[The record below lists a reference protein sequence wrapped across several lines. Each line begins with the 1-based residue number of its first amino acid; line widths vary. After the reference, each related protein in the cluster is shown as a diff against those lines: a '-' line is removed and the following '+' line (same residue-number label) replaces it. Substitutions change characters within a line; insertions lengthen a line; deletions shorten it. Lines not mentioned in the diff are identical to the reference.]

1 MAKDTSKEKKPT
13 GNLHLAAGLLRGLAQ
28 ENAALETR
36 LPEPAASASDIA
48 VEATTTAAPS
58 APAPAPADASDLGA
72 PQRVAVKDCIPNPF
86 NPRVFYAESSLH
98 ELALTLKREGQ
109 IEPIKVTRLPQF
121 PGKLVVIDGQRR
133 LRATSINGDETINAT
148 FRTDH
153 TPEQLYTIAYRA
165 NHDHER
171 QTIFDD
177 AVAWKRLL
185 DEKVFPDQNTL
196 AEKIGKDKASIS
208 KTLSLNALPNT
219 LLERMASANDV
230 VGLQAAYFL
239 KLIFE
244 RLGEPAADRLLTSV
258 IDRKKSVRD
267 LENFLRAQSD
277 GNKKTG
283 RTRYSVRHDFAL
295 ESRAIGQLK
304 TYPDGRLDLQLK
316 GVDASHQEALADRLK
331 TVIDTYVAELA
342 SATQK

>member
-1 MAKDTSKEKKPT
+1 MAKDTSKDKKPT

-36 LPEPAASASDIA
+36 LPEPTPASNPAAEAA
-48 VEATTTAAPS
+48 TPAAPTATT
-58 APAPAPADASDLGA
+58 PADAHDLGA

-86 NPRVFYAESSLH
+86 NPRVFYSESSLH

-109 IEPIKVTRLPQF
+109 IEPIKVTRLPEF

-244 RLGEPAADRLLTSV
+244 RLGEPAADRLLTAV

-316 GVDASHQEALADRLK
+316 GVDASHQESLADRLK
-331 TVIDTYVAELA
+331 TVIDAYVAELA
-342 SATQK
+342 VAAQK

>member
-1 MAKDTSKEKKPT
+1 MAKETSKDKKPT

-36 LPEPAASASDIA
+36 LPEPPPASNPTAEAATPAA
-48 VEATTTAAPS
+48 PTAAT
-58 APAPAPADASDLGA
+58 PADAHDLGA

-86 NPRVFYAESSLH
+86 NPRVFYSESSLH

-109 IEPIKVTRLPQF
+109 IEPIKVTRLPEF

-185 DEKVFPDQNTL
+185 DQKVFPDQNTL

-244 RLGEPAADRLLTSV
+244 RLGEPAADRLLTAV

-316 GVDASHQEALADRLK
+316 GVDASHQESLADRLK
-331 TVIDTYVAELA
+331 TVIDAYVAELA
-342 SATQK
+342 VAAQK

>member
-36 LPEPAASASDIA
+36 LPEPLTAPPAAAEPSPA
-48 VEATTTAAPS
+48 AAP
-58 APAPAPADASDLGA
+58 ATATPVDALDLGA
-72 PQRVAVKDCIPNPF
+72 PQKVAVKDCIPNPF
-86 NPRVFYAESSLH
+86 NPRVFYSEPSLH

-109 IEPIKVTRLPQF
+109 IEPIKVTRLPEF

-219 LLERMASANDV
+219 LLERMAAANDV

-244 RLGEPAADRLLTSV
+244 RLGEPTADRLLTAV

-277 GNKKTG
+277 GSKKAG

-316 GVDASHQEALADRLK
+316 GVDAAQQEALADKLK
-331 TVIDTYVAELA
+331 TVIDAYVAELA
-342 SATQK
+342 TAQK

>member
-1 MAKDTSKEKKPT
+1 MAKETSKDKKPT

-36 LPEPAASASDIA
+36 LPEPTPASNPA
-48 VEATTTAAPS
+48 VEAATPAAPS
-58 APAPAPADASDLGA
+58 AATPADAHDLGA
-72 PQRVAVKDCIPNPF
+72 PQKVAVKDCIPNPF
-86 NPRVFYAESSLH
+86 NPRVFYSESSLH

-109 IEPIKVTRLPQF
+109 IEPIKVTRLPEF

-244 RLGEPAADRLLTSV
+244 RLGEPAADRLLTAV

-316 GVDASHQEALADRLK
+316 GVDASHQESLADRLK
-331 TVIDTYVAELA
+331 TVIDAYVAELA
-342 SATQK
+342 VAAQK

>member
-1 MAKDTSKEKKPT
+1 MAKDTSKDKKPT

-36 LPEPAASASDIA
+36 LPEPAAAPNAIA
-48 VEATTTAAPS
+48 ES
-58 APAPAPADASDLGA
+58 APANAPAAAAPAVTADLGA
-72 PQRVAVKDCIPNPF
+72 PQKVLVKDCIPNPF
-86 NPRVFYAESSLH
+86 NPRVFYSESSLH

-109 IEPIKVTRLPQF
+109 IEPIKVTRLPEF

-185 DEKVFPDQNTL
+185 DEKVFSDQNTL

-219 LLERMASANDV
+219 LLERMAGANDV

-244 RLGEPAADRLLTSV
+244 RLGEPTADRLLTAV

-277 GNKKTG
+277 GSKKAG

-295 ESRAIGQLK
+295 ESQAIGQLK

-316 GVDASHQEALADRLK
+316 GVDASHQEALADKLK
-331 TVIDTYVAELA
+331 TVIDAYVAELA
-342 SATQK
+342 TATQK

>member
-1 MAKDTSKEKKPT
+1 MAKDTSKDKKPT

-36 LPEPAASASDIA
+36 LPEPAA
-48 VEATTTAAPS
+48 APNVVGETSPAS
-58 APAPAPADASDLGA
+58 APAAASPAGTPDLGA
-72 PQRVAVKDCIPNPF
+72 PQKVFVKDCIPNPF
-86 NPRVFYAESSLH
+86 NPRVFYSESSLH

-109 IEPIKVTRLPQF
+109 IEPIKVTRLPEF

-185 DEKVFPDQNTL
+185 DEKVFSDQNTL

-244 RLGEPAADRLLTSV
+244 RLGEPTADRLLTAV

-277 GNKKTG
+277 GSKKAG

-316 GVDASHQEALADRLK
+316 GVDASHQEALADKLK
-331 TVIDTYVAELA
+331 TVIDAYVAELA
-342 SATQK
+342 TATQQ

>member
-36 LPEPAASASDIA
+36 LPEPVAPASDSA
-48 VEATTTAAPS
+48 PAETTTTAAPS
-58 APAPAPADASDLGA
+58 APAPADAPDLGA
-72 PQRVAVKDCIPNPF
+72 PQKVAVKDCIPNPF
-86 NPRVFYAESSLH
+86 NPRVFYSESSLH

-244 RLGEPAADRLLTSV
+244 RLGEPAADRLLAAV

-331 TVIDTYVAELA
+331 TVIDAYVAELA
-342 SATQK
+342 SAAQK

>member
-36 LPEPAASASDIA
+36 IPEPPSAAKTGVDAA
-48 VEATTTAAPS
+48 VAAAPGVT
-58 APAPAPADASDLGA
+58 PPDALDLGA

-86 NPRVFYAESSLH
+86 NPRVFYSESSLH

-109 IEPIKVTRLPQF
+109 IEPIKVTRLPEF

-185 DEKVFPDQNTL
+185 DENVFPDQNTL

-219 LLERMASANDV
+219 LLERMAAASDV

-244 RLGEPAADRLLTSV
+244 RLGEATADRLLTAV

-277 GNKKTG
+277 DTKKAG

-295 ESRAIGQLK
+295 ESCAIGQLK

-316 GVDASHQEALADRLK
+316 GVDAAHQEALADKLK
-331 TVIDTYVAELA
+331 AVIDEYVAALTA
-342 SATQK
+342 AQQ

>member
-1 MAKDTSKEKKPT
+1 MAKDTSKDKKPT

-36 LPEPAASASDIA
+36 LPEPAVAPAAA
-48 VEATTTAAPS
+48 VEAAPVSTTAAA
-58 APAPAPADASDLGA
+58 APAGAADLGA
-72 PQRVAVKDCIPNPF
+72 PQKVLVKDCIPNPF
-86 NPRVFYAESSLH
+86 NPRVFYSESSLH

-109 IEPIKVTRLPQF
+109 IEPIKVTRLPEF

-185 DEKVFPDQNTL
+185 DEKVFSDQNTL

-244 RLGEPAADRLLTSV
+244 RLGEPTADRLLTAV

-277 GNKKTG
+277 GNKKAG

-316 GVDASHQEALADRLK
+316 GVDASHQEALADKLK
-331 TVIDTYVAELA
+331 TVIDAYVADLA
-342 SATQK
+342 AATSK

>member
-1 MAKDTSKEKKPT
+1 MAKDTSKDKKPT

-36 LPEPAASASDIA
+36 LPEPAVAPAAA
-48 VEATTTAAPS
+48 VEAAPAGTTAAA
-58 APAPAPADASDLGA
+58 APAGAADLGA
-72 PQRVAVKDCIPNPF
+72 PQKVLVKDCIPNPF
-86 NPRVFYAESSLH
+86 NPRVFYSESSLH

-109 IEPIKVTRLPQF
+109 IEPIKVTRLPEF

-185 DEKVFPDQNTL
+185 DEKVFSDQNTL

-244 RLGEPAADRLLTSV
+244 RLGEPTADRLLTAV

-277 GNKKTG
+277 GNKKAG

-316 GVDASHQEALADRLK
+316 GVDASHQEALADKLK
-331 TVIDTYVAELA
+331 TVIDAYVADLA
-342 SATQK
+342 AATPK

>member
-1 MAKDTSKEKKPT
+1 MAKGTSKEKKPT

-36 LPEPAASASDIA
+36 IPEPPSAAKTGVGAA
-48 VEATTTAAPS
+48 VAAAPGVT
-58 APAPAPADASDLGA
+58 PPDALDLGA

-86 NPRVFYAESSLH
+86 NPRVFYSESSLH

-109 IEPIKVTRLPQF
+109 IEPIKVTRLPEF

-219 LLERMASANDV
+219 LLERMAAASDI

-244 RLGEPAADRLLTSV
+244 RLGEATADRLLTAV

-277 GNKKTG
+277 DTKKAG

-316 GVDASHQEALADRLK
+316 GVDATHQEALADKLK
-331 TVIDTYVAELA
+331 AVIDEYVATLA
-342 SATQK
+342 AAQP

>member
-1 MAKDTSKEKKPT
+1 MAKDTSKDKKPT

-36 LPEPAASASDIA
+36 LPEPAAAPVA
-48 VEATTTAAPS
+48 VAEAAPGGTPAATT
-58 APAPAPADASDLGA
+58 PAGTTDLGA
-72 PQRVAVKDCIPNPF
+72 PQKVLVKDCIPNPF
-86 NPRVFYAESSLH
+86 NPRVFYSESSLH

-109 IEPIKVTRLPQF
+109 IEPIKVTRLPEF

-185 DEKVFPDQNTL
+185 DEKVFADQNTL

-244 RLGEPAADRLLTSV
+244 RLGEATADRLLTAV
-258 IDRKKSVRD
+258 IERKKSVRD

-277 GNKKTG
+277 GAKKAG

-316 GVDASHQEALADRLK
+316 GVDASHQEALADKLK
-331 TVIDTYVAELA
+331 TVIDAYVAELA
-342 SATQK
+342 AATPK

>member
-1 MAKDTSKEKKPT
+1 MAKDTSKDKKPT

-36 LPEPAASASDIA
+36 LPEPAATPNSIGESVPAGA
-48 VEATTTAAPS
+48 PTPATPAGTA
-58 APAPAPADASDLGA
+58 DLGA
-72 PQRVAVKDCIPNPF
+72 PQKVLVKDCIPNPF
-86 NPRVFYAESSLH
+86 NPRVFYSESSLH

-109 IEPIKVTRLPQF
+109 IEPIKVTRLPEF

-185 DEKVFPDQNTL
+185 DEKVFSDQNTL

-244 RLGEPAADRLLTSV
+244 RLGEPTADRLLTAV

-277 GNKKTG
+277 GSKKAG

-295 ESRAIGQLK
+295 ESQAIGQLK

-316 GVDASHQEALADRLK
+316 GVDASHQEALADKLK
-331 TVIDTYVAELA
+331 TVIDAYVAELA
-342 SATQK
+342 TDAQK

>member
-1 MAKDTSKEKKPT
+1 MAKETSKDKKPT

-36 LPEPAASASDIA
+36 LPEPPPASNPAA
-48 VEATTTAAPS
+48 EAATPAAPTAAT
-58 APAPAPADASDLGA
+58 PADAHDLGA

-86 NPRVFYAESSLH
+86 NPRVFYSESSLH

-109 IEPIKVTRLPQF
+109 IEPIKVTRLPEF

-244 RLGEPAADRLLTSV
+244 RLGEPAADRLLTAV

-316 GVDASHQEALADRLK
+316 GVDASHQESLADRLK
-331 TVIDTYVAELA
+331 TVINAYVAELA
-342 SATQK
+342 VAAQK

>member
-1 MAKDTSKEKKPT
+1 MAKDTSKDKKPT

-36 LPEPAASASDIA
+36 LPEPAAAPD
-48 VEATTTAAPS
+48 VVGETAPTNVPS
-58 APAPAPADASDLGA
+58 AATSAASQDLGA
-72 PQRVAVKDCIPNPF
+72 PQKVLVKDCIPNPF
-86 NPRVFYAESSLH
+86 NPRVFYSESSLH

-109 IEPIKVTRLPQF
+109 IEPIKVTRLPEF

-185 DEKVFPDQNTL
+185 DEKVFSDQNTL

-219 LLERMASANDV
+219 LLERMASASDV

-244 RLGEPAADRLLTSV
+244 RLGEPTADRLLTAV

-277 GNKKTG
+277 GSKKAG

-316 GVDASHQEALADRLK
+316 GVDASHQEALADKLK
-331 TVIDTYVAELA
+331 TVIDAYVAELA
-342 SATQK
+342 TTTQQ

>member
-1 MAKDTSKEKKPT
+1 MAKDTSKDKKPT

-36 LPEPAASASDIA
+36 LPEPAAAPIA
-48 VEATTTAAPS
+48 IAES
-58 APAPAPADASDLGA
+58 APASAPAAATPAGTADLGA
-72 PQRVAVKDCIPNPF
+72 PQKVLVKDCIPNPF
-86 NPRVFYAESSLH
+86 NPRVFYSESSLH

-109 IEPIKVTRLPQF
+109 IEPIKVTRLPEF

-185 DEKVFPDQNTL
+185 DEKVFSDQNTL

-244 RLGEPAADRLLTSV
+244 RLGEPTADRLLTAV

-267 LENFLRAQSD
+267 LENFLRTQSD
-277 GNKKTG
+277 GSKKAG

-295 ESRAIGQLK
+295 ESQAIGQLK

-316 GVDASHQEALADRLK
+316 GVDASHQEALADKLK
-331 TVIDTYVAELA
+331 TVIDAYVAELA
-342 SATQK
+342 TATQK

>member
-1 MAKDTSKEKKPT
+1 MAKDTSKDKKPT

-36 LPEPAASASDIA
+36 LPEPASAPNTIG
-48 VEATTTAAPS
+48 ES
-58 APAPAPADASDLGA
+58 APASAPAAAAPAGTADLGA
-72 PQRVAVKDCIPNPF
+72 PQKVLVKDCIPNPF
-86 NPRVFYAESSLH
+86 NPRVFYSESSLH

-109 IEPIKVTRLPQF
+109 IEPIKVTRLPEF

-185 DEKVFPDQNTL
+185 DEKVFSDQNTL

-244 RLGEPAADRLLTSV
+244 RLGEPTADRLLTAV

-267 LENFLRAQSD
+267 LENFLRTQSD
-277 GNKKTG
+277 GSKKAG

-316 GVDASHQEALADRLK
+316 GVDASHQEALADKLK
-331 TVIDTYVAELA
+331 TVIDAYVAELA
-342 SATQK
+342 TATQK

>member
-1 MAKDTSKEKKPT
+1 MAKDTSKDKKPT

-28 ENAALETR
+28 ENAALEMR
-36 LPEPAASASDIA
+36 LPEPAA
-48 VEATTTAAPS
+48 APSTIGES
-58 APAPAPADASDLGA
+58 APASAPPAAAPAGTADLGA
-72 PQRVAVKDCIPNPF
+72 PQKVLVKDCIPNPF
-86 NPRVFYAESSLH
+86 NPRVFYSESSLH

-109 IEPIKVTRLPQF
+109 IEPIKVTRLPEF

-185 DEKVFPDQNTL
+185 DEKVFSDQNTL

-244 RLGEPAADRLLTSV
+244 RLGEPTADRLLTAV

-267 LENFLRAQSD
+267 LENFLRTQSD
-277 GNKKTG
+277 GSKKAG

-295 ESRAIGQLK
+295 ESQAIGQLK

-316 GVDASHQEALADRLK
+316 GVDAAHQEALADKLK
-331 TVIDTYVAELA
+331 TVIDAYVAELA
-342 SATQK
+342 TATQK

>member
-1 MAKDTSKEKKPT
+1 MAKDTSKDKKPT

-36 LPEPAASASDIA
+36 LPEPASASNTIG
-48 VEATTTAAPS
+48 ES
-58 APAPAPADASDLGA
+58 APASAPAAAAPAGTADLGA
-72 PQRVAVKDCIPNPF
+72 PQKVLVKDCIPNPF
-86 NPRVFYAESSLH
+86 NPRVFYSESSLH

-109 IEPIKVTRLPQF
+109 IEPIKVTRLPEF

-185 DEKVFPDQNTL
+185 DEKVFSDQNTL

-244 RLGEPAADRLLTSV
+244 RLGEPTADRLLTAV

-267 LENFLRAQSD
+267 LENFLRTQSD
-277 GNKKTG
+277 GSKKAG

-316 GVDASHQEALADRLK
+316 GVDASHQEALADKLK
-331 TVIDTYVAELA
+331 TVIDAYVAELA
-342 SATQK
+342 TATQK

>member
-1 MAKDTSKEKKPT
+1 MAKDTSKDKKPT

-36 LPEPAASASDIA
+36 LPEPAAAPNAIA
-48 VEATTTAAPS
+48 ES
-58 APAPAPADASDLGA
+58 APASAPTAAAPAVTADLGA
-72 PQRVAVKDCIPNPF
+72 PQKVLLKDCIPNPF
-86 NPRVFYAESSLH
+86 NPRVFYSESSLH

-109 IEPIKVTRLPQF
+109 IEPIKVTRLPEF

-185 DEKVFPDQNTL
+185 DEKVFSDQNTL

-244 RLGEPAADRLLTSV
+244 RLGEPTADRLLTAV

-277 GNKKTG
+277 GSKKAG

-295 ESRAIGQLK
+295 ESQAIGQLK

-316 GVDASHQEALADRLK
+316 GVDASHQEALADKLK
-331 TVIDTYVAELA
+331 TVIDAYVAELA
-342 SATQK
+342 TATQK

>member
-1 MAKDTSKEKKPT
+1 MAKETSKDKKPT

-36 LPEPAASASDIA
+36 LPEPTPASNPAA
-48 VEATTTAAPS
+48 EAATPAAPTAAT
-58 APAPAPADASDLGA
+58 PADAHDLGA

-86 NPRVFYAESSLH
+86 NPRVFYSESSLH

-109 IEPIKVTRLPQF
+109 IEPIKVTRLPEF

-185 DEKVFPDQNTL
+185 DEKVFSDQNTL

-244 RLGEPAADRLLTSV
+244 RLGEPAADRLLTAV

-316 GVDASHQEALADRLK
+316 GVDASHQESLADRLK
-331 TVIDTYVAELA
+331 TVIDAYVAELA
-342 SATQK
+342 VAAQK

>member
-1 MAKDTSKEKKPT
+1 M
-13 GNLHLAAGLLRGLAQ
+13 
-28 ENAALETR
+28 
-36 LPEPAASASDIA
+36 
-48 VEATTTAAPS
+48 
-58 APAPAPADASDLGA
+58 
-72 PQRVAVKDCIPNPF
+72 
-86 NPRVFYAESSLH
+86 
-98 ELALTLKREGQ
+98 
-109 IEPIKVTRLPQF
+109 IKVTRLPEF

-219 LLERMASANDV
+219 LLERMAAASDV

-244 RLGEPAADRLLTSV
+244 RLGEATADRLLTAV

-277 GNKKTG
+277 DTKKAG

-316 GVDASHQEALADRLK
+316 GVDATHQEALADKLK
-331 TVIDTYVAELA
+331 AVIDEYVAALA
-342 SATQK
+342 AAEQ

>member
-1 MAKDTSKEKKPT
+1 MAKDTSKDKKPT

-36 LPEPAASASDIA
+36 LPEPAAAPA
-48 VEATTTAAPS
+48 AVVEAAPAS
-58 APAPAPADASDLGA
+58 APAATAPAGTADLGA
-72 PQRVAVKDCIPNPF
+72 PQKVLVKDCIPNPF
-86 NPRVFYAESSLH
+86 NPRVFYSESSLH

-109 IEPIKVTRLPQF
+109 IEPIKVTRLPEF

-185 DEKVFPDQNTL
+185 DEKVFADQNTL

-244 RLGEPAADRLLTSV
+244 RLGEPTADRLLTAV

-267 LENFLRAQSD
+267 LENFLRTQSD
-277 GNKKTG
+277 GAKKAG

-316 GVDASHQEALADRLK
+316 GVDASHQEALADKLK
-331 TVIDTYVAELA
+331 TVIDAYVADLA
-342 SATQK
+342 AATAK

>member
-36 LPEPAASASDIA
+36 IPEPPSAAKTGVGAA
-48 VEATTTAAPS
+48 VAAAPGVT
-58 APAPAPADASDLGA
+58 PPDALDLGA

-86 NPRVFYAESSLH
+86 NPRVFYSESSLH

-109 IEPIKVTRLPQF
+109 IEPIKVTRLPEF

-219 LLERMASANDV
+219 LLERMAAASDI

-244 RLGEPAADRLLTSV
+244 RLGEATADRLLTAV

-277 GNKKTG
+277 DTKKAG

-316 GVDASHQEALADRLK
+316 GVDATHQEALADKLK
-331 TVIDTYVAELA
+331 AVIDEYVATLA
-342 SATQK
+342 AAQP

>member
-36 LPEPAASASDIA
+36 LPEPTPASNPAAEATPPVAPTAAASSDA
-48 VEATTTAAPS
+48 L
-58 APAPAPADASDLGA
+58 DLGA
-72 PQRVAVKDCIPNPF
+72 PQKVAVKDCIPNPF
-86 NPRVFYAESSLH
+86 NPRVFYSESSLH

-109 IEPIKVTRLPQF
+109 IEPIKVTRLPEF

-244 RLGEPAADRLLTSV
+244 RLGEPAADRLLTAV

-267 LENFLRAQSD
+267 LENFLRAQTD

-331 TVIDTYVAELA
+331 TVIDAYVAELA
-342 SATQK
+342 VAAQK

>member
-1 MAKDTSKEKKPT
+1 MAKDTSKDKKPT

-36 LPEPAASASDIA
+36 LPEPVAAPAATIEAAPAS
-48 VEATTTAAPS
+48 TTAAA
-58 APAPAPADASDLGA
+58 APAGTADLGA
-72 PQRVAVKDCIPNPF
+72 PQKVLVKDCIPNPF
-86 NPRVFYAESSLH
+86 NPRVFYSESSLH

-109 IEPIKVTRLPQF
+109 IEPIKVTRLPEF

-133 LRATSINGDETINAT
+133 LRATSINGDDTINAT

-185 DEKVFPDQNTL
+185 DEKVFSDQNTL

-244 RLGEPAADRLLTSV
+244 RLGEPTADRLLTAV

-277 GNKKTG
+277 GNKKAG

-316 GVDASHQEALADRLK
+316 GVDASHQEALADKLK
-331 TVIDTYVAELA
+331 TVIDAYVADLA
-342 SATQK
+342 AAAPK

>member
-36 LPEPAASASDIA
+36 LPDPTPASNPA
-48 VEATTTAAPS
+48 VEASTPAATAT
-58 APAPAPADASDLGA
+58 PADALELGA
-72 PQRVAVKDCIPNPF
+72 PQKVAVKDCIPNPF
-86 NPRVFYAESSLH
+86 NPRVFYSESSLH

-109 IEPIKVTRLPQF
+109 IEPIKVTRLPEF

-244 RLGEPAADRLLTSV
+244 RLGEAAADRLLTAV

-277 GNKKTG
+277 GNKKSG

-316 GVDASHQEALADRLK
+316 GVDASQQEALADRLK
-331 TVIDTYVAELA
+331 TVIDAYVAELA
-342 SATQK
+342 ATAQK

>member
-1 MAKDTSKEKKPT
+1 MAKETPKEKKST

-36 LPEPAASASDIA
+36 QSEPTGVAPTIVEKPAEMKLA
-48 VEATTTAAPS
+48 VPDS
-58 APAPAPADASDLGA
+58 GA
-72 PQRVAVKDCIPNPF
+72 PQKVAVKDCIPNPF
-86 NPRVFYAESSLH
+86 NPRIFYAETGLH

-109 IEPIKVTRLPQF
+109 IEPIKVTRLPEF

-133 LRATSINGDETINAT
+133 LRATSINGDAFINAT
-148 FRTDH
+148 FRSDH

-185 DEKVFPDQNTL
+185 DENVFPDQNTL
-196 AEKIGKDKASIS
+196 AEKIGKDKATVS
-208 KTLSLNALPNT
+208 KTLSLNALPNM
-219 LLERMASANDV
+219 LLERMAVASDV
-230 VGLQAAYFL
+230 IGLQAAYFL

-244 RLGEPAADRLLTSV
+244 RMGESTANRLLSAV

-267 LENFLRAQSD
+267 LENFLRAQGD
-277 GNKKTG
+277 GNPKAG
-283 RTRYSVRHDFAL
+283 RTRYSVRHDFAV
-295 ESRAIGQLK
+295 ESRTIGQLK
-304 TYPDGRLDLQLK
+304 TYPDGRIDLQLK
-316 GVDASHQEALADRLK
+316 DVSAAHQEALADKLK
-331 TVIDTYVAELA
+331 ALIDAYVAEMA
-342 SATQK
+342 SAPRPAE

>member
-1 MAKDTSKEKKPT
+1 MAKETSKDKKPT

-36 LPEPAASASDIA
+36 LPEPTPASNPA
-48 VEATTTAAPS
+48 VEAAIPAAPTAATS
-58 APAPAPADASDLGA
+58 ADAHDLGA
-72 PQRVAVKDCIPNPF
+72 PQKVAVKDCIPNPF
-86 NPRVFYAESSLH
+86 NPRVFYSESSLH

-109 IEPIKVTRLPQF
+109 IEPIKVTRLPEF

-244 RLGEPAADRLLTSV
+244 RLGEPAADRLLTAV

-316 GVDASHQEALADRLK
+316 GVDASHQESLADRLK
-331 TVIDTYVAELA
+331 TVIDAYVAELA
-342 SATQK
+342 VAAQK

>member
-36 LPEPAASASDIA
+36 LPEPAPASNPAF
-48 VEATTTAAPS
+48 EATPPAAPI
-58 APAPAPADASDLGA
+58 AATPADALDLGA
-72 PQRVAVKDCIPNPF
+72 PQKVVVKDCIPNPF
-86 NPRVFYAESSLH
+86 NPRVFYSESSLH

-109 IEPIKVTRLPQF
+109 IEPIKVTRLPEF

-244 RLGEPAADRLLTSV
+244 RLGEPAADRLLTAV

-331 TVIDTYVAELA
+331 TVIDAYVAELA
-342 SATQK
+342 VAAQK

>member
-1 MAKDTSKEKKPT
+1 MAKDTSKDKKPT

-36 LPEPAASASDIA
+36 LPEPAAAPA
-48 VEATTTAAPS
+48 AVVEAAPAS
-58 APAPAPADASDLGA
+58 APAAAAPAGTPDLGA
-72 PQRVAVKDCIPNPF
+72 PQKVLVKDCIPNPF
-86 NPRVFYAESSLH
+86 NPRVFYSESSLH

-109 IEPIKVTRLPQF
+109 IEPIKVTRLPEF

-185 DEKVFPDQNTL
+185 DEKVFADQNTL

-219 LLERMASANDV
+219 LLERMAGANDV

-244 RLGEPAADRLLTSV
+244 RLGEPTADRLLTAV

-267 LENFLRAQSD
+267 LENFLRTQSD
-277 GNKKTG
+277 GAKKAG

-316 GVDASHQEALADRLK
+316 GVDASHQEALADKLK
-331 TVIDTYVAELA
+331 TVIDAYVADLA
-342 SATQK
+342 AAAPK

>member
-1 MAKDTSKEKKPT
+1 MAKDTSKDKKPT

-36 LPEPAASASDIA
+36 LPEPAIA
-48 VEATTTAAPS
+48 PNVVGETAPIS
-58 APAPAPADASDLGA
+58 APAAATPPGTPDLGA
-72 PQRVAVKDCIPNPF
+72 PQKVLVKDCIPNPF
-86 NPRVFYAESSLH
+86 NPRVFYSESSLH

-109 IEPIKVTRLPQF
+109 IEPIKVTRLPEF

-185 DEKVFPDQNTL
+185 DEKVFSDQNTL

-244 RLGEPAADRLLTSV
+244 RLGEPTADRLLTAV

-277 GNKKTG
+277 SSKKAG

-316 GVDASHQEALADRLK
+316 GVDASHQEALADKLK
-331 TVIDTYVAELA
+331 TVIDAYVAELA
-342 SATQK
+342 TAAQQ

>member
-36 LPEPAASASDIA
+36 LPEPSAASNTA
-48 VEATTTAAPS
+48 VEAALAIAPTVTTPTDTP
-58 APAPAPADASDLGA
+58 DLGA
-72 PQRVAVKDCIPNPF
+72 PQKVAVKDCIPNPF
-86 NPRVFYAESSLH
+86 NPRVFYSESSLH

-109 IEPIKVTRLPQF
+109 IEPIKVTRLPEF

-244 RLGEPAADRLLTSV
+244 RVGEAAADRLLTAV
-258 IDRKKSVRD
+258 MERKKSVRD
-267 LENFLRAQSD
+267 LENFLRTQGD

-295 ESRAIGQLK
+295 ESRAVGQLK

-316 GVDASHQEALADRLK
+316 GVDTSHQEALADQLK
-331 TVIDTYVAELA
+331 AVIDAYVAELA
-342 SATQK
+342 VAAQK

>member
-36 LPEPAASASDIA
+36 LPEPTPVSNPTA
-48 VEATTTAAPS
+48 EATTPVVSTAAPPS
-58 APAPAPADASDLGA
+58 DALDLGA
-72 PQRVAVKDCIPNPF
+72 PQKVAVKDCIPNPF
-86 NPRVFYAESSLH
+86 NPRVFYSESSLH

-109 IEPIKVTRLPQF
+109 IEPIKVTRLPEF

-244 RLGEPAADRLLTSV
+244 RLGEPAADRLLTAV

-331 TVIDTYVAELA
+331 TVIDAYVAELA
-342 SATQK
+342 VVAQK